1 MNLNQ
6 IFLIVYIAFL
16 AIMSLITAAL
26 FAADKKKAEKGAMR
40 TKEKVLLGFVCFGG
54 ALGGLI
60 SSRLVRH
67 KTNKAYFTFT
77 ICLSLICNIAVI
89 VILTL
94 LSIGG

>member
-1 MNLNQ
+1 MNLNL
-6 IFLIVYIAFL
+6 IFLIVYIAFVV
-16 AIMSLITAAL
+16 IMSFITAIL
-26 FAADKKKAEKGAMR
+26 FAADKKKAESGAIR
-40 TKEKVLLGFVCFGG
+40 TKEKTLLGFVCFGG

-77 ICLSLICNIAVI
+77 IYVSLLCNIAVI
-89 VILTL
+89 VLLYL